1 MAAQRTPLKL
11 RTEGKQTLFR
21 KGSVKALILE
31 RLQKG
36 MLEDDIVREI
46 IEKFGKTEQEADQ
59 EIRVVKTAKVR

>member
-1 MAAQRTPLKL
+1 M
-11 RTEGKQTLFR
+11 EGKQTLFR
-21 KGSVKALILE
+21 KGSVKALIFE

>member
-1 MAAQRTPLKL
+1 M
-11 RTEGKQTLFR
+11 EGKQTLFR
-21 KGSVKALILE
+21 KGSVKALIFE

-46 IEKFGKTEQEADQ
+46 IEKFGKTEQEADR

>member
-1 MAAQRTPLKL
+1 MKL
-11 RTEGKQTLFR
+11 RMEGKQTLFR

-46 IEKFGKTEQEADQ
+46 IEKFGKTEQEADR

>member
-1 MAAQRTPLKL
+1 M
-11 RTEGKQTLFR
+11 EGKQTLFR

-36 MLEDDIVREI
+36 MLEDDIVREV
-46 IEKFGKTEQEADQ
+46 IEKFGKTEKEADR

>member
-1 MAAQRTPLKL
+1 M
-11 RTEGKQTLFR
+11 EGKQTLFR

-46 IEKFGKTEQEADQ
+46 IEKFGKTEQEADR